1 MSTKESHAP
10 QSCAR
15 SRLRPVCGPICEH
28 IRICHHIRRGSRHT
42 SRAAA
47 ACAAHELSTRLRAR
61 IPRAIPRA
69 AARAATKI
77 RALAC
82 DGLARR
88 PRCVPATI
96 CLVRAAEPTGRDST
110 KVLGVHVNLASTL
123 TAAIRTRQA
132 CRRRCAAAS
141 RMDAAPAAF
150 PPQGTTSSK
159 SALSAPSSLPSP
171 LAAAKLHVIS
181 SAGAAWTTM
190 CLLDPRGGRPPGSVR
205 EGSLRSLP
213 VLHWSLRALPARIS
227 RAASRD
233 TAA

>member
-1 MSTKESHAP
+1 MD
-10 QSCAR
+10 
-15 SRLRPVCGPICEH
+15 SRGAHSVC
-28 IRICHHIRRGSRHT
+28 RGLF
-42 SRAAA
+42 A
-47 ACAAHELSTRLRAR
+47 
-61 IPRAIPRA
+61 
-69 AARAATKI
+69 
-77 RALAC
+77 
-82 DGLARR
+82 
-88 PRCVPATI
+88 
-96 CLVRAAEPTGRDST
+96 LVRAAEPTGRDST

-213 VLHWSLRALPARIS
+213 VLHWSLLALPARIS

-233 TAA
+233 TARVAGGVADGIAHELPAELQHGYRRRCAPKASFSA